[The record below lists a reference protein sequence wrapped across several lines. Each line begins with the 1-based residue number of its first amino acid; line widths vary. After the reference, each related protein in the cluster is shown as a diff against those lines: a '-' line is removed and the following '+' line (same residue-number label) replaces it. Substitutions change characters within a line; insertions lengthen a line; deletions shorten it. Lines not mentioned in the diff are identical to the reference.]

1 MTGRPLGSDRGETLL
16 ELVVALSIMSVAVV
30 AVVGGL
36 ATGVLMSDVHR
47 KQTTAGMAVRN
58 YAEAIIQAVDAGGY
72 PATACA
78 ALATSFT
85 APAGYTATVLS
96 TRYWDGS
103 AWNSTCATDTGL
115 RQLTLQVRSADAR
128 AVEQLVIEVR
138 KPCSLSDAICN

>member
-1 MTGRPLGSDRGETLL
+1 MAGRPLGSDRGETLL
-16 ELVVALSIMSVAVV
+16 ELIVALSIMSVAVV
-30 AVVGGL
+30 AVVAGL

-47 KQTTAGMAVRN
+47 KQATAGMAVRN
-58 YAEAIIQAVDAGGY
+58 YAEAITQAVDAGGY

-78 ALATSFT
+78 PLTTSFT
-85 APAGYTATVLS
+85 APAGFTATVLS

-103 AWNSTCATDTGL
+103 AWKLSCATDTGL

-128 AVEQLVIEVR
+128 AAEQLVIEVR